1 VDVDTSFFTG
11 NYPESC
17 SVEAC
22 GWEGYPGPADLTS
35 PTTRWVTIV
44 PKSPLR
50 GDEHNVF
57 EASDPR
63 RFTHVRLSIFPDGG
77 IARLRVAGRVVPDP
91 RGLEALT
98 IDLASQEYGGA
109 VVASS
114 DDFYTAASMLNRPGR
129 ARSMGEGWE
138 ARRRRDGGCD
148 HVVFRLA
155 FPGVIRRI
163 VVDTAHFKYNAS
175 AEVALHGCLQDAIP
189 PGDSTAWLPLL
200 GRTRLQPD
208 TRHEFASQCAQP
220 VVMVRLDAIPDG
232 GLSRVRLIGSI
243 EAKARRAAGY
253 QWFNSLPTAQAVQC
267 LVETGMSPDLVTE
280 IERQRPLN
288 EGWLLSERHLADDS
302 TVISYRALASMIEG
316 KVR

>member
-1 VDVDTSFFTG
+1 
-11 NYPESC
+11 
-17 SVEAC
+17 
-22 GWEGYPGPADLTS
+22 
-35 PTTRWVTIV
+35 VTIV

-50 GDEHNVF
+50 GNEHNVF

-175 AEVALHGCLQDAIP
+175 AEAALHGCLQDTIP
-189 PGDSTAWLPLL
+189 PSDSTAWLPLL

-208 TRHEFASQCAQP
+208 TRHEFESQCAQP

-243 EAKARRAAGY
+243 EPKARRAAGY
-253 QWFNSLPTAQAVQC
+253 LWFNSLPTAQAVQC
-267 LVETGMSPDLVTE
+267 LVETGMSPDLATE
-280 IERQRPLN
+280 VERHRPLN
-288 EGWLLSERHLADDS
+288 EGWLLSEQRHLADDG
-302 TVISYRALASMIEG
+302 TAISYRALASMIEG
-316 KVR
+316 KAP